1 MDKNILKNFL
11 YELEKFYQPEHPELK
26 DGIGH
31 EIEHIKGVVR
41 RTNEIIN
48 TMNDYGYNVENF
60 DKNISVLVAALHDI
74 GNVISRDDHGHL
86 GYGIIMN
93 KLELENVFNVPIE
106 YKMNGDKYISS
117 EQQNHKLLDF
127 VQKNKLDNKHYNLSN
142 LTELNK
148 TEKNILLT
156 AIGIF
161 AKYQVFHNSYSFEE
175 VDEFYEGT
183 LKMNQKDII
192 LSSKELV
199 NRDSDNKVI
208 SFNTGQM
215 DNDVTRV
222 RELGQKLKSLS
233 EQLSEVLD
241 NNQEKLKTIAEAVQD
256 HNIDFC
262 MEDEQKTRYE
272 ARSIYGMIIA
282 DADKDNIPEVFAL
295 RTLAF
300 SYNKWAKEM
309 NPGYFADKQGTP
321 IVKICASHIL
331 HQSWERSKPEG
342 FTKVFDDCF
351 QYKKIEKIKGISEV
365 TKDGENTQIVPKKD
379 QHGVSMNKMNVG
391 KKYIVS
397 KNQGDDI
404 YSQLD
409 NHFGKC
415 AISML
420 RHNIV
425 QVCQKWANPD
435 LEKENLDYL
444 LDKVVSVYDKA
455 DSIEEA
461 VDVFEKKKWGVQ
473 DNSFHAVIDDVLDD
487 ESISE
492 KRACDTFVR
501 EIQEKVKQH
510 SAKDE
515 EKIELDNQSIEHG
528 IGEMDNFK
536 TENSDANC
544 ETNDEHND
552 DFSGDTI

>member
-1 MDKNILKNFL
+1 
-11 YELEKFYQPEHPELK
+11 
-26 DGIGH
+26 
-31 EIEHIKGVVR
+31 
-41 RTNEIIN
+41 
-48 TMNDYGYNVENF
+48 
-60 DKNISVLVAALHDI
+60 
-74 GNVISRDDHGHL
+74 
-86 GYGIIMN
+86 
-93 KLELENVFNVPIE
+93 
-106 YKMNGDKYISS
+106 
-117 EQQNHKLLDF
+117 
-127 VQKNKLDNKHYNLSN
+127 
-142 LTELNK
+142 
-148 TEKNILLT
+148 
-156 AIGIF
+156 
-161 AKYQVFHNSYSFEE
+161 
-175 VDEFYEGT
+175 
-183 LKMNQKDII
+183 
-192 LSSKELV
+192 
-199 NRDSDNKVI
+199 
-208 SFNTGQM
+208 
-215 DNDVTRV
+215 
-222 RELGQKLKSLS
+222 
-233 EQLSEVLD
+233 
-241 NNQEKLKTIAEAVQD
+241 
-256 HNIDFC
+256 
-262 MEDEQKTRYE
+262 
-272 ARSIYGMIIA
+272 
-282 DADKDNIPEVFAL
+282 
-295 RTLAF
+295 
-300 SYNKWAKEM
+300 M
-309 NPGYFADKQGTP
+309 NPKYFADKQGTP

-331 HQSWERSKPEG
+331 HQSWERFKPEG
-342 FTKVFDDCF
+342 FIKVFDDCF

-391 KKYIVS
+391 KKYTVS

-461 VDVFEKKKWGVQ
+461 VDVFEKKKWGVR

-492 KRACDTFVR
+492 KRACETFVR

>member
-1 MDKNILKNFL
+1 MDKNVLKNFL

-41 RTNEIIN
+41 RTNEIID
-48 TMNDYGYNVENF
+48 TMNDYDYNVEDF

-74 GNVISRDDHGHL
+74 GNAISRDDHGHL

-93 KLELENVFNVPIE
+93 KLELEDILSVPIE
-106 YKMNGDKYISS
+106 YKMDGDKYISS

-127 VQKNKLDNKHYNLSN
+127 VQKNKLDEDYYDLSN

-156 AIGIF
+156 ATRIF
-161 AKYQVFHNSYSFEE
+161 AKYQIFANGYKPKR
-175 VDEFYEGT
+175 VDDFYNKN
-183 LKMNQKDII
+183 LNMNKEDII
-192 LSSKELV
+192 LSSEELV
-199 NRDSDNKVI
+199 NRDNDNEVT
-208 SFNTGQM
+208 SFKAGQM
-215 DNDVTRV
+215 DNDSTRV
-222 RELGQKLKSLS
+222 RELEQKLKSLS
-233 EQLSEVLD
+233 EQLCEVLD

-256 HNIDFC
+256 HNIEFR
-262 MEDEQKTRYE
+262 MENEQKKRYE

-309 NPGYFADKQGTP
+309 NPRYFADKQGTP
-321 IVKICASHIL
+321 IAKICTTHIL
-331 HQSWERSKPEG
+331 HQSWERFKPED

-351 QYKKIEKIKGISEV
+351 QYKKLEKIKGISEV
-365 TKDGENTQIVPKKD
+365 TKDGENAQIVPKKD

-391 KKYIVS
+391 KKYTVS

-409 NHFGKC
+409 NHFGDC
-415 AISML
+415 VISML

-444 LDKVVSVYDKA
+444 LDKVVSVYGKA

-461 VDVFEKKKWGVQ
+461 VDVFEKKKWGVR